1 MAYSYAKEKAY
12 CERRAEQFTA
22 EMEAAIISVDKE
34 RFLTAYQAS
43 ARYMR
48 KSLRDGLY
56 RRFLA
61 ANKAYKEH
69 IKEKS
74 NADSK
79 AIVAVYSDTFR
90 KG

>member
-12 CERRAEQFTA
+12 CEKRAQQFTA
-22 EMEAAIISVDKE
+22 EMEAAIASVDKD

-61 ANKAYKEH
+61 AHKAYREH
-69 IKEKS
+69 VEAKS

-79 AIVAVYSDTFR
+79 AIVAAYADLFR
-90 KG
+90 KD

>member
-1 MAYSYAKEKAY
+1 MKKTYAQEKAY
-12 CERRAEQFTA
+12 CEKRAQHFTA
-22 EMEAAIISVDKE
+22 EMETAIASLDKE
-34 RFLTAYQAS
+34 RFLAAHQAS

-61 ANKAYKEH
+61 AHKAYREH
-69 IKEKS
+69 VEAKS

-79 AIVAVYSDTFR
+79 AIVAAYADLFR
-90 KG
+90 KD